1 VSAPGPRNPN
11 LAAEVVAAN
20 LRVDSNTAEVLR
32 AFDASGVESLLVK
45 GPSVARWIYD
55 NSEPRGYADCDL
67 LVSPPDLT
75 TAEKVLAEL
84 GFEPEVDRHRMP
96 DWWQEHAVAWVR
108 ERDGSGIDLHETL
121 PGVGVDPDEL
131 WLTLA
136 EHRETIGV
144 GGYPAQTLTTPGRA
158 FMLALHA
165 AHHGVGWGQFMEDL
179 ERGTRMVGFETWR
192 AAAEIAQSL
201 NATATFAGGLR
212 LVEPGR
218 SIASELGLP
227 SDGAVD
233 MALKASTPPPLAL
246 GFERLGQTKGVRA
259 RLALVRHKVFPPVTF
274 MRRYSPR
281 AATGRRALL
290 RAYVRRWRWLLV
302 HAPAG
307 FRAWRSARRNP
318 HGD

>member
-1 VSAPGPRNPN
+1 MPWATQMPAIVSTTAVQMPM
-11 LAAEVVAAN
+11 AISTHE
-20 LRVDSNTAEVLR
+20 LRATVDS
-32 AFDASGVESLLVK
+32 AS
-45 GPSVARWIYD
+45 A
-55 NSEPRGYADCDL
+55 C
-67 LVSPPDLT
+67 
-75 TAEKVLAEL
+75 
-84 GFEPEVDRHRMP
+84 
-96 DWWQEHAVAWVR
+96 
-108 ERDGSGIDLHETL
+108 
-121 PGVGVDPDEL
+121 
-131 WLTLA
+131 
-136 EHRETIGV
+136 
-144 GGYPAQTLTTPGRA
+144 
-158 FMLALHA
+158 
-165 AHHGVGWGQFMEDL
+165 
-179 ERGTRMVGFETWR
+179 GFETWR

-218 SIASELGLP
+218 SIASALGLP

-233 MALKASTPPPLAL
+233 LALKASTPPPLAL

-290 RAYVRRWRWLLV
+290 RAYLRRWRWLLV

-318 HGD
+318 NR